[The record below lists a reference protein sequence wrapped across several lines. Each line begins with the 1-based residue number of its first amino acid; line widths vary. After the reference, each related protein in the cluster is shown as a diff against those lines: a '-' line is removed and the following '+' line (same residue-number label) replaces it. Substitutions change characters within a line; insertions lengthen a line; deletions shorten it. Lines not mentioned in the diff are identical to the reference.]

1 MKFVI
6 DPAFE
11 IKKIK
16 TKKELEFLEWY
27 QVIEY
32 LDEKFGYGVVDIEK
46 NFNYIKHYD
55 NGNSPEET
63 LETVYK
69 KYSYTKPWSEIL
81 EGKGIEVETYSNVVY
96 IHSNQF

>member
-1 MKFVI
+1 MS
-6 DPAFE
+6 FE
-11 IKKIK
+11 INHALEARKNK
-16 TKKELEFLEWY
+16 TNKELEFLEWY
-27 QVIEY
+27 QVIDY
-32 LDEKFGYGVVDIEK
+32 LDEKFGYGFVGIEK